1 MFEKTS
7 IPVSEMDGEDEIPW
21 QDDPEE
27 YDNDDDEAENLHYVI
42 DVVESRLVDPEEIK
56 EEVS

>member
-1 MFEKTS
+1 
-7 IPVSEMDGEDEIPW
+7 MDGEDEIPW